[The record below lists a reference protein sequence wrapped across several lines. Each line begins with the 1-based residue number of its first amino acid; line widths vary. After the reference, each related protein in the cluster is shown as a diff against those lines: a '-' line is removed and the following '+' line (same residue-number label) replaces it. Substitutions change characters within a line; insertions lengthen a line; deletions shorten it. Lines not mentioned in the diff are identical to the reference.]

1 MRLHGELASAIRI
14 HVVRLCVA
22 FGVSHS
28 GTRVNAGLA
37 GLGDWVKSWPKNPWD
52 PSCLEDHPMTCKWL
66 VSPLRIGLVYLPV
79 VG

>member
-28 GTRVNAGLA
+28 GPWGLGLAGLA
-37 GLGDWVKSWPKNPWD
+37 GLGDWVKSWAKNPWN
-52 PSCLEDHPMTCKWL
+52 PSCLEDDPMTCKWL
-66 VSPLRIGLVYLPV
+66 VSPLRIGLV
-79 VG
+79 

>member
-28 GTRVNAGLA
+28 VSGRIAGLA
-37 GLGDWVKSWPKNPWD
+37 SLGDWVRSWAKKS
-52 PSCLEDHPMTCKWL
+52 MG
-66 VSPLRIGLVYLPV
+66 PLLLGGSSHDL
-79 VG
+79 